1 MKSTRKKKKIGSCKT
16 AKKTLKFQCTVYSI
30 LWIAQENIV
39 CISDMVVN
47 MILIPKVIRR
57 VGKRICVRYRLK
69 RHIGCINTYYN
80 IYRI

>member
-57 VGKRICVRYRLK
+57 VGKRTCVRYRLK